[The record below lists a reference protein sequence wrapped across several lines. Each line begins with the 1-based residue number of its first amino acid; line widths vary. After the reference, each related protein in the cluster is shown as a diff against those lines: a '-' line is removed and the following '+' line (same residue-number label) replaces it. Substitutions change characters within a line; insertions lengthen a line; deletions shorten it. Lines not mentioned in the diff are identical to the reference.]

1 MLPNRGKRHIHENLS
16 TSLTKWSNTLE
27 QFVGSCR
34 QIGLMCLTILWGWY
48 LKKVN
53 TPTANVPI
61 NLKPPSDLVY
71 KLIDWR

>member
-1 MLPNRGKRHIHENLS
+1 MVKHTQTIRWLLPTNWFNVFDH
-16 TSLTKWSNTLE
+16 
-27 QFVGSCR
+27 FV
-34 QIGLMCLTILWGWY
+34 GWY